1 MRNHQR
7 ASAIRAEIERSEGR
21 GRGRAYPEQVRRRA
35 IEYFWSRR
43 DEGATIAEIGP
54 EIGLHWR
61 TLYGWAKGAAP
72 PELPAAGFSPVEI
85 IDVPATRAGGPFV
98 VQHRSGL
105 RVEGLDLDALAELL
119 RRLS

>member
-7 ASAIRAEIERSEGR
+7 AAVIRAEIEQSVR
-21 GRGRAYPEQVRRRA
+21 GRGNAYPEQVRRRA
-35 IEYFWSRR
+35 TEYFWLRR
-43 DEGATIAEIGP
+43 GEGATVVEIGP

-72 PELPAAGFSPVEI
+72 PELPAVGFSPVEI
-85 IDVPATRAGGPFV
+85 MDIPATRAGGPLV

-105 RVEGLDLDALAELL
+105 RVEGLDLDALVELL

>member
-7 ASAIRAEIERSEGR
+7 AAAIRAEIEQDEGR
-21 GRGRAYPEQVRRRA
+21 GRGKAYPEHVRRRA

-72 PELPAAGFSPVEI
+72 LERPDDRFSPVEI
-85 IDVPATRAGGPFV
+85 IDVPVTHAGGPFV

>member
-1 MRNHQR
+1 MRRQ
-7 ASAIRAEIERSEGR
+7 
-21 GRGRAYPEQVRRRA
+21 A
-35 IEYFWSRR
+35 IEYFWPRR

-61 TLYGWAKGAAP
+61 TLYGWAKGGVSP
-72 PELPAAGFSPVEI
+72 QLPMAGFSPVEI
-85 IDVPATRAGGPFV
+85 IEALAAEVRGPIV

>member
-7 ASAIRAEIERSEGR
+7 AAAIRAEIEQGEGR
-21 GRGRAYPEQVRRRA
+21 GRGRAYSDHVRRRA
-35 IEYFWSRR
+35 IEYFWARR

-61 TLYGWAKGAAP
+61 TLYGWARSAALQ
-72 PELPAAGFSPVEI
+72 LPTAGFSPVEI
-85 IDVPATRAGGPFV
+85 IEAPAAEVRGPLV

-105 RVEGLDLDALAELL
+105 RVEGLDLDALVELQ